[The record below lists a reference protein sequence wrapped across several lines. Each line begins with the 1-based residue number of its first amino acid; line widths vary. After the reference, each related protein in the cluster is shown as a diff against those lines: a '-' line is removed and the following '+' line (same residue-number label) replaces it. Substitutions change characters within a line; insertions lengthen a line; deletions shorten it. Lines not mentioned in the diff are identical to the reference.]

1 VIAYKFLR
9 PDRVAPFT
17 RFRWTPGEW
26 VAAEPG
32 VVVCERGVH
41 ACRAEALP
49 YWIDRELWGIE
60 LDGEIAESAYKVA
73 AERARLL
80 DRLETWDEAARVEL
94 GRACAARPR
103 ELTPATR
110 REPGDPQL
118 AAMAADLDRAAS
130 EGRAATACYIA
141 AVIAERSGG
150 LEARRAERALQ
161 AAWFVENILGQDA
174 RRGSGS

>member
-110 REPGDPQL
+110 REP
-118 AAMAADLDRAAS
+118 
-130 EGRAATACYIA
+130 AT
-141 AVIAERSGG
+141 RSSPPW
-150 LEARRAERALQ
+150 LPILTARRARVELQRRATSQ
-161 AAWFVENILGQDA
+161 
-174 RRGSGS
+174 R